1 MTMYKRGTQSS
12 SIIVS
17 SSVYSCT
24 KCDYTEMVSGDK
36 DDQKKCPVCDA
47 DMTIISA
54 SAEEER
60 SDDNDK

>member
-1 MTMYKRGTQSS
+1 MTIHKTGTHDS

-24 KCDYTEMVSGDK
+24 SCDYTELATGKK
-36 DDQKKCPVCDA
+36 DEKKKCPECDA

-54 SAEEER
+54 SAESVED
-60 SDDNDK
+60 SDI